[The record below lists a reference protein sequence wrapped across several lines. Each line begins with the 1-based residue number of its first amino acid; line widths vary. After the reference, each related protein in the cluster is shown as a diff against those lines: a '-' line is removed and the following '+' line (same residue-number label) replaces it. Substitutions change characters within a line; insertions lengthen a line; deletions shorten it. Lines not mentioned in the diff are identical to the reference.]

1 MNDSVKVAKL
11 WVELGEIK
19 NKLDNEMIP
28 VGSYLS
34 IDNPELMIAMENL
47 SEAIGSHFEKF
58 RLKNEAVLK
67 KAG

>member
-1 MNDSVKVAKL
+1 MNDSVKLAKV
-11 WVELGEIK
+11 WVELEEMK
-19 NKLDNEMIP
+19 NKLDNEIIP
-28 VGSYLS
+28 VGGYLS

-47 SEAIGSHFEKF
+47 SKVIGSHFEKF